1 MAAGRGESNFPQ
13 AAPTFII
20 IRKMTSKMSQ
30 GDIEILSRQIDC
42 RNKTNSIAREI
53 SEKLKNFFDDYVGKK
68 VVKVSDGNSF
78 TAKLKKEVDQII
90 CQYEDRNRAKV
101 GIFFTFLYRS
111 VYCNVKCSYQV
122 SEYACDY
129 VTREFFVFSFDP
141 GNGMMTEEKRE
152 IGQFQTYSV
161 DEVVATW
168 EKIKEAERVV
178 SALKSEVYEIK
189 FRY

>member
-1 MAAGRGESNFPQ
+1 MTAGKGESNFPQ
-13 AAPTFII
+13 AAPTFTI

-30 GDIEILSRQIDC
+30 SDIEILSRQIDC

-53 SEKLKNFFDDYVGKK
+53 SEKLKNLFDDYVGTK
-68 VVKVSDGNSF
+68 VVKVSNGNSF
-78 TAKLKKEVDQII
+78 TAKVKKEVDGII
-90 CQYEDRNRAKV
+90 AQYEDHHRAKV

-141 GNGMMTEEKRE
+141 GNGVMTEEKRE
-152 IGQFQTYSV
+152 IGKFQTYSV
-161 DEVVATW
+161 DEVV
-168 EKIKEAERVV
+168 
-178 SALKSEVYEIK
+178 ALKSEVYEIK